1 MKTLKALKRELLADP
16 DVQKAYDGQAAE
28 FSIVRELIAARMRAG
43 LTQGQIAQRM
53 GTTQSVIAR
62 LEGGKRTPSM
72 NTVARYAQAAGCRA
86 VFKLEPLTS

>member
-1 MKTLKALKRELLADP
+1 MKTLKALKRELLANA
-16 DVQKAYDGQAAE
+16 DVQAAYEAQGAE

-43 LTQGQIAQRM
+43 LTQNEIAERM

-72 NTVARYAQAAGCRA
+72 TTVQRYAEATGCKA
-86 VFKLEPLTS
+86 VFRLEPLTV